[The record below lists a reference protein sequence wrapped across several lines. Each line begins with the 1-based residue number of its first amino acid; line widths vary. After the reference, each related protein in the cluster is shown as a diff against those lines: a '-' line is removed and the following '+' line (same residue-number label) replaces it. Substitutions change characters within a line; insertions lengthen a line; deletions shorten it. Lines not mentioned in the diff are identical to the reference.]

1 MAKNLKGFRG
11 VNSEQAQSDY
21 DSARKK
27 YGNLSE
33 DALINELKRQIEKS
47 KADGTYSSEKT
58 MEYVSTIT
66 PYLSPRQKSRLDEI
80 LELLK

>member
-11 VNSEQAQSDY
+11 ANSEQAQSDY

-33 DALINELKRQIEKS
+33 DALINELKRQIEK
-47 KADGTYSSEKT
+47 ARTT
-58 MEYVSTIT
+58 L
-66 PYLSPRQKSRLDEI
+66 P
-80 LELLK
+80 